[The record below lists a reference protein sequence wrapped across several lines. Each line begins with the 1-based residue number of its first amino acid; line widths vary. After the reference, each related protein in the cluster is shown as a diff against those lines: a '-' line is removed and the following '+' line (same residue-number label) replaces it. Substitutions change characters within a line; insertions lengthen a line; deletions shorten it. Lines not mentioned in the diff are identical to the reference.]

1 MAESMTGLKRT
12 HRCAELSEANIG
24 EKVTFLPGFTEY
36 DGFFVAV
43 LEKVW

>member
-24 EKVTFLPGFTEY
+24 EKSNHYGMGTE
-36 DGFFVAV
+36 
-43 LEKVW
+43 EQK

>member
-24 EKVTFLPGFTEY
+24 EKVHHGMGTE
-36 DGFFVAV
+36 
-43 LEKVW
+43 EQK